1 MRIAAFVFLFM
12 LSAIVSFGQSDK
24 LFLSIGGSIGRH
36 NIEFVSIGSSPGL
49 SFGLSVEGGIY
60 ATHHLKYKGGL
71 YFNYTDAASRNV
83 DRRAMS
89 ESFVLPNPKFDKH
102 IIFNFA
108 QFRASNIGWFSEY
121 ELKPSIALFHRIG
134 FGIFGT
140 TERDQLYDFALHHE
154 VGTLLG
160 SSSKFRV
167 KLGLVLDHTFGTG
180 NPNYKQS
187 NIALVVGGIVSI

>member
-1 MRIAAFVFLFM
+1 MRFTTIVVFLH
-12 LSAIVSFGQSDK
+12 LSFSLALGQHNK

-36 NIEFVSIGSSPGL
+36 SIEFVSLGTSPGL

-60 ATHHLKYKGGL
+60 ATHHNKYKGGL

-121 ELKPSIALFHRIG
+121 EHKASIALFHRIG

-154 VGTLLG
+154 VGTFLG

-187 NIALVVGGIVSI
+187 NIALLVGGIVSI